1 MAGRTAVLSVGWLL
15 GMLGGAV
22 CGQPA
27 AAPDATQR
35 QSATCIT
42 EFLLAGSKKE
52 SRLTIRMNNDG
63 GWCAILLK
71 FNFPTDQV
79 TPEVQIAAP
88 PAKGSATAALADRNE
103 GVRLAYLPSPG
114 FNGTDGFQVA
124 FQSVPTK
131 IAPISVSVTVESAA
145 SPP

>member
-1 MAGRTAVLSVGWLL
+1 
-15 GMLGGAV
+15 MLGGAA
-22 CGQPA
+22 CAQPTTV
-27 AAPDATQR
+27 PDASTQR
-35 QSATCIT
+35 QSATCVT
-42 EFLLAGSKKE
+42 EFLLAGSAKM
-52 SRLTIRMNNDG
+52 SRLTMRMNNDG

-88 PAKGSATAALADRNE
+88 PAKGSATAALADQNE

-114 FNGTDGFQVA
+114 FTGTDEFRIA
-124 FQSVPTK
+124 FQNVPTK
-131 IAPISVSVTVESAA
+131 IAPISVSVTVQAAA